1 MSAGP
6 VPAACLGYG
15 RPGPGQAGVACPE
28 DGSGAGAKRHGAGRT
43 GGASPLGEAGLAAP
57 DARPRPRKPRQG
69 ASTGSADT
77 PGSRRPGDGSM
88 PPEALTRGASRC
100 GGHGLS
106 GDRWRSVPMSP
117 RTRDG
122 WRSSAACV
130 PGGSEHCGFDN
141 AVAAIVALHRAV
153 PRFANAAGGL
163 GRRDRARAADAGH
176 RHKSGQ
182 GRRPGAPTARLPRMR
197 RLIA

>member
-1 MSAGP
+1 VERERSDT
-6 VPAACLGYG
+6 VPAEPEALRRLAKRGL
-15 RPGPGQAGVACPE
+15 RRPSPGP
-28 DGSGAGAKRHGAGRT
+28 DRAGAEASRRHWAG
-43 GGASPLGEAGLAAP
+43 GH
-57 DARPRPRKPRQG
+57 
-69 ASTGSADT
+69 

-130 PGGSEHCGFDN
+130 PGGSEHCCFDN
-141 AVAAIVALHRAV
+141 AVAAIMLWHRVV
-153 PRFANAAGGL
+153 PRSVNAAGGL
-163 GRRDRARAADAGH
+163 
-176 RHKSGQ
+176 
-182 GRRPGAPTARLPRMR
+182 P
-197 RLIA
+197 